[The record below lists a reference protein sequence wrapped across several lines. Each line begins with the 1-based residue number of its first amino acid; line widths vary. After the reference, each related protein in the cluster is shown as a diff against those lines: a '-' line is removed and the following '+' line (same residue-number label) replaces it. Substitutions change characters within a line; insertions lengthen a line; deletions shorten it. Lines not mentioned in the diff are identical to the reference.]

1 MIFIFGTILVITGA
15 FYLTTYIRRH
25 RWPLVQG
32 TFDSVDVKIEA
43 TAYTEGFGFFVR
55 PKYIQKIQ
63 YSYQGIHVV
72 EVSGYEI
79 ITESPKLR
87 VNPEKPSEAYLDNK
101 SLLFPVLGLIIGIIL
116 ILVSIK
122 MGVGGTE

>member
-15 FYLTTYIRRH
+15 FYLKTYIQRH

-32 TFDSVDVKIEA
+32 TFDSVDVKVEA
-43 TAYTEGFGFFVR
+43 TACSEGMGFSVR

-63 YSYQGIHVV
+63 YSYQGIHIVG
-72 EVSGYEI
+72 VSGYEI

-87 VNPEKPSEAYLDNK
+87 VNPEKPSEAYLDNRR
-101 SLLFPVLGLIIGIIL
+101 LFLPVLAISIGIIL

-122 MGVGGTE
+122 IGVDGTE